1 MTVKTLCV
9 GVDVHLDDLVLRALD
24 QADGHEVLERF
35 RVTNNLPGCQT
46 ALTALAQAATQ
57 HGYTRLQIGWE
68 AAGLLWLPFH
78 QQPPRPRPHD
88 ITLATL
94 NFVK

>member
-9 GVDVHLDDLVLRALD
+9 GVDVHLDDLVVRAVD

-46 ALTALAQAATQ
+46 ALTTLAQTATQ
-57 HGYTRLQIGWE
+57 RGYPCL
-68 AAGLLWLPFH
+68 
-78 QQPPRPRPHD
+78 
-88 ITLATL
+88 
-94 NFVK
+94 